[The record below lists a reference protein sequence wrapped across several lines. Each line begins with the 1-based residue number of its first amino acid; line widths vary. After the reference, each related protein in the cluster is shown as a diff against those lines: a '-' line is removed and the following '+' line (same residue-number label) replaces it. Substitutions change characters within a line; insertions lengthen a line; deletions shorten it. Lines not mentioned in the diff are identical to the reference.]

1 MRRETQAIIIFLL
14 IETATMLAIG
24 YTDWSGY
31 WITDLIGSAMI
42 LTVGS
47 ASYNLVFLVPLIIG
61 IVICAAGLLSRNIYV
76 DYAVLGVGAGFIASA
91 ALQLFPLLL
100 AVI

>member
-14 IETATMLAIG
+14 IETATMLTIG
-24 YTDWSGY
+24 YVDYIGY

-47 ASYNLVFLVPLIIG
+47 ASYNLVFLVPLGIG
-61 IVICAAGLLSRNIYV
+61 IVICALGVLSRNIYV
-76 DYAVLGVGAGFIASA
+76 DYAVLGIGAGFIASA

-100 AVI
+100 SLV